1 MKVINKMIAI
11 ILLSGTGIGSVQAQ
25 DTTPQTWTLRQCI
38 DYAIEHNIDIR
49 QTANEAEQ
57 NKISVNTAKWARLP
71 NLNGGVSQGWSWG
84 RTASPK
90 DNSYSDVNGENPE
103 AAVLDIKGECTI
115 TCSLKAPFKGEGIIS
130 ARPEQLFFDEK
141 EGLPGK
147 IVISTFLGDFIE
159 YEIELDNGQTVQLN
173 EYTKD
178 VRELRP
184 DGQRVKVNFDINAV
198 GVYDARTQE
207 VISW

>member
-71 NLNGGVSQGWSWG
+71 NLNGGGAG
-84 RTASPK
+84 
-90 DNSYSDVNGENPE
+90 DVQ
-103 AAVLDIKGECTI
+103 LLRKI
-115 TCSLKAPFKGEGIIS
+115 TH
-130 ARPEQLFFDEK
+130 
-141 EGLPGK
+141 
-147 IVISTFLGDFIE
+147 IVIL
-159 YEIELDNGQTVQLN
+159 TVP
-173 EYTKD
+173 
-178 VRELRP
+178 VRE
-184 DGQRVKVNFDINAV
+184 
-198 GVYDARTQE
+198 
-207 VISW
+207 